1 MKNYIIIKNFISS
14 EECDNILN
22 KCKKNLKLSD
32 GIIGTRDV
40 AFKSVRKSSTGF
52 VKNIL
57 EIDDRIREVV
67 NDHVHLKG
75 YDCTQFEYYQFT
87 EYKEGEYYHWHT
99 DSAPNTLFSN
109 RLCSMVIQL
118 NDEYDG
124 GNLELKIEE
133 NEIELERGKGN
144 LYLFYSNITH
154 RVTPIIKGTR
164 YSLVNWIAPEKN
176 NNYKKTLL

>member
-1 MKNYIIIKNFISS
+1 S
-14 EECDNILN
+14 
-22 KCKKNLKLSD
+22 
-32 GIIGTRDV
+32 
-40 AFKSVRKSSTGF
+40 KSIRKSSTGF

-57 EIDDRIREVV
+57 EIDDRIKEAV
-67 NDHVHLKG
+67 NNHVHLKG
-75 YDCTQFEYYQFT
+75 YDFTQIGNYQFT

-99 DSAPNTLFSN
+99 DSEPNTIYSN

-164 YSLVNWIAPEKN
+164 YSLVSWITPEKN